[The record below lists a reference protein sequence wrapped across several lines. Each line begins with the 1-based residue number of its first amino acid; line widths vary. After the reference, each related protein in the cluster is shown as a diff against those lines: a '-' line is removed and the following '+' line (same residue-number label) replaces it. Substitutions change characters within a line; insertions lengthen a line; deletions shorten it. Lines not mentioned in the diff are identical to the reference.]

1 MPTKGEYPYFIADIG
16 SNHEGSLD
24 RAIKLITLAKE
35 SGADAVKFQHYKAK
49 SLVSEKGFSSADV
62 RAAHQ
67 DGWKSS
73 VFSTYRK
80 YETPV
85 EWTNKLASIAKDLNI
100 DFLTSPYDWDTVEK
114 LEGFVSSWKIGSGD
128 ITWLQ
133 MIERL
138 CRTGKPIILATGAST
153 LEEVSSAVDVVKRH
167 GNKLTVLQCNTNYTA
182 AEENFDYINLRVI
195 EKYASL
201 YNVPVGISD
210 HTKGSVTVLGAIAL
224 GATVIEKHFTDNC
237 SRKGPDHKFAMD
249 PEEWR
254 KMVDD
259 SKRLFRALGSDQK
272 VVEENE
278 LDTVV
283 AQRRGLILNKNK
295 KKLDTITNEDIDILR
310 PCPRGCLT
318 PAEIKKVLNKKLI
331 RQMNEGEAL
340 KLNDV
345 CND

>member
-24 RAIKLITLAKE
+24 RAIELISLAKE

-49 SLVSEKGFSSADV
+49 TLVSEKGFSSTDV

-67 DGWKSS
+67 DGWTSS
-73 VFSTYRK
+73 VFSTYHK

-100 DFLTSPYDWDTVEK
+100 DFLTSPYDWDTVEE
-114 LEGFVSSWKIGSGD
+114 LEKFVSSWKVGSGD

-138 CRTGKPIILATGAST
+138 CKTGKPIILATGAST
-153 LEEVSSAVDVVKRH
+153 LEEVSSAVEVVKTH

-210 HTKGSVTVLGAIAL
+210 HT
-224 GATVIEKHFTDNC
+224 
-237 SRKGPDHKFAMD
+237 RKCHSIRCDCIRSKCY
-249 PEEWR
+249 R
-254 KMVDD
+254 KT
-259 SKRLFRALGSDQK
+259 LH
-272 VVEENE
+272 
-278 LDTVV
+278 
-283 AQRRGLILNKNK
+283 
-295 KKLDTITNEDIDILR
+295 
-310 PCPRGCLT
+310 
-318 PAEIKKVLNKKLI
+318 
-331 RQMNEGEAL
+331 
-340 KLNDV
+340 
-345 CND
+345 